1 MKYVDKYV
9 LLEQKEYER
18 LLSKLS
24 NMEGRGSEI
33 KASESPLEKLKEEVT
48 PEKLKEEA
56 VPEKLKEE
64 AGPEKRE
71 DIIDQLK
78 SASAEE
84 DELDKEAI
92 KSLQSILKQD
102 SERKPTTTSKASK
115 NIKSKRPPPP
125 PGIPDKKRKITPN
138 KKHEWTKFWN
148 AN

>member
-56 VPEKLKEE
+56 VPEK
-64 AGPEKRE
+64 RE

-84 DELDKEAI
+84 DELDKDAI

-125 PGIPDKKRKITPN
+125 PGILIIVERSMNEIN
-138 KKHEWTKFWN
+138 
-148 AN
+148 